1 MESDQRANLVWC
13 PGTHTAP
20 ESGYLTGLR
29 IVQGRV
35 DLDLAGREIPTDF
48 LEANHAISTGC
59 REKAGDILVR
69 LADEDLELLETAPV
83 RTDLLFYLGKLWFE
97 TGQWEQARE
106 CLSKVL
112 SIEPHPI
119 VHYQLAET
127 YLPDLRYLSKALEHM
142 QQAVAL
148 CPHNAFLLDQL
159 GHCLFQGGRAHEAV
173 LASEQAVALQPD
185 NPQLL
190 ERLLW
195 RLNYVPQTTRQTLLG
210 GYQRWG
216 RLVQVPPGARTL
228 PLVRQ
233 AEGPLRV
240 GLLSPDF
247 CRGSAVLLME
257 PFISAYD
264 RQAFAVF
271 GYGHVDRPD
280 GTTERLKK
288 RLDGYH
294 SVYGLGAEAIAE
306 LIRADGIDIL
316 IHVGGHCR
324 DNRLDVVA
332 LQPAPIQVEYGGIG
346 TAGLAGQTFRL
357 GDEWIDPPD
366 SLAGYVEKTIYLA
379 GGQPMFAPP
388 EQSPLVTPLPA
399 RSRGHLTFGS
409 FNNQSKINDQC
420 LDLWAR
426 VLRTLPDARLVLK
439 FPAAHD
445 LGVQRYFRERLETLG
460 VQPER
465 IQFVGQLSHYA
476 YLSQIGEVDLILDT
490 YPFNGCVTTM
500 EALWMGVP
508 VVTLK
513 GDTFVSRMGYAIMRR
528 LGLDRFVAD
537 DEQAFVAKACHFA
550 SRLGEL
556 EQIRAGLRERF
567 LASPVLDPKRYTQ
580 DLSDALNTIH
590 RLWRGQSDSG
600 PIDVNSTACEPNAQ
614 EITAY

>member
-1 MESDQRANLVWC
+1 MESDHRANLVWF
-13 PGTHTAP
+13 PDTRTAP

-35 DLDLAGREIPTDF
+35 DLDMAGREIPTAF
-48 LEANHAISTGC
+48 LEANNAISTGC
-59 REKAGDILVR
+59 RDKAGDILVR
-69 LADEDLELLETAPV
+69 LAEEDLDLLETVPV
-83 RTDLLFYLGKLWFE
+83 RTDLLFYLGKLWFD
-97 TGQWEQARE
+97 TGHLEQARE
-106 CLSKVL
+106 CLHKIL
-112 SIEPHPI
+112 SIESHPI
-119 VHYQLAET
+119 VHFQLAET
-127 YLPDLRYLSKALEHM
+127 YLPDLRHVSKALEHM
-142 QQAVAL
+142 QQAASL
-148 CPHNAFLLDQL
+148 CPNNAFLLDQV
-159 GHCLFQGGRAHEAV
+159 GHCLFQTGRAHEAV
-173 LASEQAVALQPD
+173 LVSEQAVALEPD

-195 RLNYVPQTTRQTLLG
+195 RLNYVPQTTRQTLLE

-216 RLVQVPPGARTL
+216 QLVQVPSDASPL
-228 PLVRQ
+228 PFVRQ

-240 GLLSPDF
+240 GLISPDF
-247 CRGSAVLLME
+247 CQGSAVLLME

-264 RQAFAVF
+264 RKAFTVY
-271 GYGHVDRPD
+271 GYGHVRRPD
-280 GTTERLKK
+280 DTTERLKTL
-288 RLDGYH
+288 LDGYH
-294 SVYGLGAEAIAE
+294 PVYGLEAAAIAD
-306 LIRADGIDIL
+306 LVRADGIDIL

-346 TAGLAGQTFRL
+346 TAGLSGQTFRL

-366 SLAGYVEKTIYLA
+366 SLSGYVEKTIYLA
-379 GGQPMFAPP
+379 GGQPMFVPP

-399 RSRGHLTFGS
+399 TSRGHLTFGS

-426 VLRTLPDARLVLK
+426 VLRALPDARFVMK
-439 FPAAHD
+439 FPAGHD
-445 LGVQRYFRERLETLG
+445 LGVQRYFRKRLETLG
-460 VQPER
+460 VEPER

-508 VVTLK
+508 VVTLR
-513 GDTFVSRMGYAIMRR
+513 GDTFVSRMGYAILRR

-537 DEQAFVAKACHFA
+537 DEQDFVAKACHFG
-550 SRLGEL
+550 SRLAEL
-556 EQIRAGLRERF
+556 EQTRADLRERF
-567 LASPVLDPKRYTQ
+567 LASPVLDPQRYTQ
-580 DLSDALNTIH
+580 DLSDALSTIH

-600 PIDVNSTACEPNAQ
+600 PIDVDPTACEPKVQ
-614 EITAY
+614 EITSH